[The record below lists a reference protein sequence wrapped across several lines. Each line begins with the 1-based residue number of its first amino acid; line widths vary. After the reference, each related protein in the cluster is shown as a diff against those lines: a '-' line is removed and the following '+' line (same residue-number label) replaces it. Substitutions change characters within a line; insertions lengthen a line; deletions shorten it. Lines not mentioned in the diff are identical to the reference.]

1 VVESII
7 HGCEY
12 VEKELR
18 KRENTRIMLHW
29 KHADGDTVG
38 GGALVLVGSS
48 GTNASTLQYRSNNT
62 SCSSGTRGGLDPV
75 LKVLSLAVS
84 LRPNYLSF

>member
-38 GGALVLVGSS
+38 GG
-48 GTNASTLQYRSNNT
+48 
-62 SCSSGTRGGLDPV
+62 GGH
-75 LKVLSLAVS
+75 
-84 LRPNYLSF
+84 